1 MKMKEAKKGYRL
13 FTESEKRDEKL
24 RDALKDVRGTKKHYP
39 PSRDM

>member
-1 MKMKEAKKGYRL
+1 MKTKDAKKGYRL

-24 RDALKDVRGTKKHYP
+24 LDALKDVRGTKKPY